1 MGLPCSQR
9 ICFARALSLSPKVI
23 VADESVSAL
32 DVSVQARVLDLLQ
45 ELQAEFGL
53 SYVFISHNMAVV
65 DRVSH
70 RVAVMYLGRIVE
82 MGTRAQVFDDPRHA
96 YTRSLLDAVLAPDP
110 DLRRGSFPIAEG
122 EMPSP
127 IHPIGHVPERTAL
140 VDVGD
145 GHMVAS

>member
-1 MGLPCSQR
+1 
-9 ICFARALSLSPKVI
+9 
-23 VADESVSAL
+23 
-32 DVSVQARVLDLLQ
+32 VSVQARVLDLLQ
-45 ELQAEFGL
+45 ELQADLGL